1 MRPLSGPFVKMVGKV
16 VEVIAKTPPQIE
28 EINFEIFS
36 SWSRVKKKKEG
47 IKFLK
52 KEREM
57 ERKKERIKFVEGH
70 EKQKK
75 RSGRR
80 KKPSQKG
87 KKK

>member
-1 MRPLSGPFVKMVGKV
+1 MK
-16 VEVIAKTPPQIE
+16 
-28 EINFEIFS
+28 FS
-36 SWSRVKKKKEG
+36 PRGAESKKRKEKRKKEG
-47 IKFLK
+47 IEFLK

-57 ERKKERIKFVEGH
+57 EKKKERIKFVKGH

>member
-1 MRPLSGPFVKMVGKV
+1 MEPSKKKKV
-16 VEVIAKTPPQIE
+16 EK
-28 EINFEIFS
+28 
-36 SWSRVKKKKEG
+36 RKKEG

-52 KEREM
+52 IGKRNGKE
-57 ERKKERIKFVEGH
+57 KRIKFVKGH